1 MLAMAITEGIMWL
14 RKRMVVEAEAGVA
27 RVESNSSVADTGT
40 GERIVATGSCDCGNG
55 LEMAALGRGRRGVG
69 AGTGQR
75 REEKEEGSSEGLA
88 RTMVSPGPMASN
100 CKKQRW
106 LTVALMIAAA
116 KMVRNY
122 SKVAKMRAEE
132 DDDDDDGK
140 GDDNGVF
147 FWDGVSV
154 SSDIAR
160 EGEAFG
166 ISRRTWLRGRRRCGS
181 ALVCFHGESSVVP
194 RRATSAPHDLT
205 PVVRRMTSAPRAAA
219 PLATRRL
226 SRRCGSALVCF
237 RRGRSVI
244 RRRTTLAPRYLTPM
258 GRRVTSAPR
267 AVAPLAT
274 RRQ

>member
-14 RKRMVVEAEAGVA
+14 RKRMVVEAEAGAA
-27 RVESNSSVADTGT
+27 RVESNSGVADTRT

-55 LEMAALGRGRRGVG
+55 LEMAALGRGRRGLEQGQDNGEKRRKRAAVRVWRELWYGNVVG
-69 AGTGQR
+69 GCDLR
-75 REEKEEGSSEGLA
+75 
-88 RTMVSPGPMASN
+88 
-100 CKKQRW
+100 
-106 LTVALMIAAA
+106 LMIAAA

-226 SRRCGSALVCF
+226 SRRCGSVLVCF

-244 RRRTTLAPRYLTPM
+244 RRRTTLAPRYPPNDCTCWLSSTQPN
-258 GRRVTSAPR
+258 
-267 AVAPLAT
+267 
-274 RRQ
+274 